1 MYTMVNKKLT
11 IQALWNG
18 MYLRWIVDP
27 TPQLEADHHVQE
39 IIRRNKEIRAEVG
52 QLRRQLIELE
62 KEAEKLGLMED
73 LVRTS
78 PGKASA
84 SSGFKDKDD
93 KDKLEPKKMI
103 SVKAE
108 NA

>member
-1 MYTMVNKKLT
+1 
-11 IQALWNG
+11 

-27 TPQLEADHHVQE
+27 TPQLEAEQHVQE

-62 KEAEKLGLMED
+62 KEAEKLGLIDD
-73 LVRTS
+73 LVKTTS
-78 PGKASA
+78 RKASA
-84 SSGFKDKDD
+84 ASTASTASMASAFKDMEDNEQ
-93 KDKLEPKKMI
+93 LEPKNLI
-103 SVKAE
+103 SIKTE